1 MSQPTIASSL
11 IFSPRIICTLTSEVL
26 CAKLDYQS
34 IVAPLS
40 AVNSQL
46 FEFFPNENKPANVS
60 MLEKSGILLHPRR
73 KVLHALASSIAG
85 SRNHG
90 SRFFRRDFWP
100 VANRRV
106 PSNDPRI
113 NCGTHFG
120 SSFLLVFL
128 FRAEFS
134 CIY

>member
-1 MSQPTIASSL
+1 M
-11 IFSPRIICTLTSEVL
+11 SEVL
-26 CAKLDYQS
+26 WAKLGYES

-46 FEFFPNENKPANVS
+46 FEFLANENKPTNVS
-60 MLEKSGILLHPRR
+60 MLEKSASLSHPRR
-73 KVLHALASSIAG
+73 KVLHALASSVAG
-85 SRNHG
+85 SRDHG
-90 SRFFRRDFWP
+90 PRSFRRDFWP